1 MNPESLFGVSSL
13 LCFSL
18 PVLVILLFRLYRHA
32 SLIALMAYYALTIL
46 HCVTAESVPPVPDFK
61 NGWDVA
67 YSYIEIPLM
76 LTSLLFFC
84 PAKARQQKI
93 HLLIALFVAFEMG
106 VALCVGFTPIASM
119 YITAPG
125 LLMVVGYSM
134 FLFLRQ
140 AKFTMIHG
148 KNGGRVLMLGG
159 ILFSYTCYLFV
170 FYAYFIEGSP
180 DIAGIYYLY
189 FVSSTV
195 ASLLVAF
202 GLFLMR
208 HRVRELQELKVVR
221 RELQLIFGDAVS
233 G

>member
-1 MNPESLFGVSSL
+1 MNPASLFGLSSV

-18 PVLVILLFRLYRHA
+18 PVVAILLFRLYRHT
-32 SLIALMAYYALTIL
+32 SLIALMVYYALTIV
-46 HCVTAESVPPVPDFK
+46 HCLSADSIPPVPDFK
-61 NGWDVA
+61 NAWDVA
-67 YSYIEIPLM
+67 YNYVEIPLM

-84 PAKARQQKI
+84 PAKARRQKI
-93 HLLIALFVAFEMG
+93 HLIIALFIAFEIG
-106 VALCVGFTPIASM
+106 VALCVGFTPDASM

-125 LLMVVGYSM
+125 LLTVVGYSL

-170 FYAYFIEGSP
+170 YYAYFIEGKP

-208 HRVRELQELKVVR
+208 HRIKELQELKVVR
-221 RELQLIFGDAVS
+221 KELQIVFGE
-233 G
+233 